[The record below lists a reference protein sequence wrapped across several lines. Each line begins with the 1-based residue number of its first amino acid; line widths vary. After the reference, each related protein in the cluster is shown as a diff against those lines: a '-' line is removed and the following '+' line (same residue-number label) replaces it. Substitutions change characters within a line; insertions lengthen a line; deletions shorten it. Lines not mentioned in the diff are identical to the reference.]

1 MGCRKQGMLPEPRL
15 HKRGYLRLRVNGQ
28 EFVLGQP
35 GSRQADERHKAI
47 LAAWGAGGSRLP
59 DDFKIESNPKK
70 QKHSTQSS
78 ILPTCTK
85 SVWQIYS
92 VQHLQTLRKNHGVG
106 IYCGVLRF
114 V

>member
-1 MGCRKQGMLPEPRL
+1 MGCRKQGTLPEPRL

-59 DDFKIESNPKK
+59 DDFKIESNPKNK
-70 QKHSTQSS
+70 NIQPKVAFSRPAPNLCGRFTLYS
-78 ILPTCTK
+78 IC
-85 SVWQIYS
+85 
-92 VQHLQTLRKNHGVG
+92 R
-106 IYCGVLRF
+106 R
-114 V
+114 